1 LSPTENIE
9 REVKLEVGL
18 RFALPDLNG
27 VLPGVVAV
35 DLPLAKLRAVYVDT
49 PDLRLMRWGI
59 TLRHRHDTVAQGTG
73 ESDWTVKL
81 PHEAGGVALVRREV
95 SWPGKFGPVPPEVAS
110 LVRAYARSSPIG
122 AVAKLNTQRRR
133 VELRDAAGTKLAE
146 VDDDVVSVMDGR
158 ILAARF
164 REVEVEI
171 APGAPET
178 LLDAVLGRMT
188 AAGALSGD
196 DRPKVV
202 RALGPRATSK
212 PDVVVANLGSEA
224 TIADVVA
231 ASIATAVTRM
241 VRHDLGVRLGD
252 DPEHVHQA
260 RVGTRRLRSDLRTF
274 RSLLDPEWTSR
285 VRGEL
290 GWLAAA
296 LGDVRDADVL
306 TERLRA
312 LIAALPDSDARPA
325 AGLLRRLALQRN
337 AARAR
342 MLVALDSDRYVA
354 LLDEL
359 AAASARPPLAASGV
373 EGWSEA
379 AMTSDLPGI
388 APAPGCGRAERGET
402 ALRGGRADKAA
413 GANVAAANG
422 DAGLVGRYGP
432 VATAPVTTA
441 PVTTA
446 PVTTAPAPTAP
457 APTAPA
463 PTAQTAPALFAPTQA
478 PPGPA
483 TGPPTTTPVPP
494 APATPPARGTFQG
507 ERAPD
512 PNRPWDGSAPA
523 ALVGDAGLPDD
534 AASAGRLVP
543 LGDRPAREVL
553 PRLVRQP
560 WRHLLRAATGLGD
573 DPPDEALHEVRIQA
587 KRLRYAA
594 EAAEPVIGN
603 PARRLAAAV
612 AEVQGVLGD
621 MQDAVVA
628 EAWLRQAGSSG
639 SAGQALVAGI
649 LIARQRDQQAACREA
664 WIKPWQKASR
674 KRLRRWLKD

>member
-1 LSPTENIE
+1 LSPTANIE

-59 TLRHRHDTVAQGTG
+59 TLRHRHDTVVQGTG

-241 VRHDLGVRLGD
+241 VRHDPGVRLGD

-312 LIAALPDSDARPA
+312 QIAALPDSDARAA

-359 AAASARPPLAASGV
+359 AAAAARPPLAASGV

-379 AMTSDLPGI
+379 AMTSDLPPGI
-388 APAPGCGRAERGET
+388 
-402 ALRGGRADKAA
+402 
-413 GANVAAANG
+413 VAAANG
-422 DAGLVGRYGP
+422 DAGLAGRYGP
-432 VATAPVTTA
+432 VP
-441 PVTTA
+441 
-446 PVTTAPAPTAP
+446 TAPAPTAP
-457 APTAPA
+457 APTAPVPTAPA
-463 PTAQTAPALFAPTQA
+463 PTAPAPTAAAPTAPTQA

-483 TGPPTTTPVPP
+483 TGPSTSAPVPP
-494 APATPPARGTFQG
+494 SPATPPVRGTFQW
-507 ERAPD
+507 ERALD
-512 PNRPWDGSAPA
+512 PNPPWVGSAPTA
-523 ALVGDAGLPDD
+523 VVGGVSPSDD

-543 LGDRPAREVL
+543 LGDRQAREVL
-553 PRLVRQP
+553 PRLVRRP

-664 WIKPWQKASR
+664 WIKPWQEASR